1 MPYSKMGKHSYTMT
15 FGSSDINRGKC
26 SVSES
31 RMREIRLYGLVGGLP
46 KQDRLFLN
54 AEGGLP

>member
-1 MPYSKMGKHSYTMT
+1 MGKHSYTMT

>member
-1 MPYSKMGKHSYTMT
+1 MPYTDVDKHSYIMT
-15 FGSSDINRGKC
+15 FGSPDGNRDEC
-26 SVSES
+26 SVSKS

-46 KQDRLFLN
+46 KQDNLFLN